1 MRYSFTLFL
10 VLGCLLCGWSA
21 DFKGYLITKNN
32 YHLTGFIN
40 SVSVT
45 PFGLSVQFTND
56 FGNRY
61 DIHPALVRGFAFQD
75 GSNVKVY
82 VSHFYEGHWLFLE
95 TVYEGEVLSLFQ
107 APDLEEKWVNGA
119 IRQPTT
125 FIMERFWLKRRQ
137 REIYPINRFGF
148 RKQMRRLLGDNAR
161 ALQDELGK
169 QNFRYRDLLDIVK
182 SYNERYHRS
191 KQRT

>member
-10 VLGCLLCGWSA
+10 LLGCLLSGWSA
-21 DFKGYLITKNN
+21 NFKGYLITKNN

-40 SVSVT
+40 SVST
-45 PFGLSVQFTND
+45 TAFGLSVQFTND

-75 GSNVKVY
+75 GSSVKVY
-82 VSHFYEGHWLFLE
+82 VSHYYEGHWLFLE
-95 TVYEGEVLSLFQ
+95 TIYEGEILSLFQ
-107 APDLEEKWVNGA
+107 APDLGEKWVDDS
-119 IRQPTT
+119 IRQLTGFT
-125 FIMERFWLKRRQ
+125 IERYWLKRRQ
-137 REIYPINRFGF
+137 RDIFPINRFGF
-148 RKQMRRLLGDNAR
+148 RKQMRRILGDNAR

-169 QNFRYRDLLDIVK
+169 NNFRYRDLLDIVK
-182 SYNERYHRS
+182 TYNERYRRA